1 MGQRRKSALVEA
13 DARAGAKPLTRTPNE
28 GASTVHSPGHRETLS
43 TMGVGDLRDPSK
55 VLALQRSIGNRATV
69 ALLRRVTPREHSPA
83 KVSASGTRPVVRRL
97 VTKQHNAKATA
108 ILNKVSK
115 GEPGSILVV
124 PDDFSLGTS
133 NPGVTLRGNN
143 LGYMQGLLR
152 SFLKGYTDP
161 NEAATAIEGLRDD
174 SILITEKVFSGDEV
188 FQNGVVFHE
197 WGHVTGSSTEEAG
210 VFATELEQMQA
221 HFGTEKTRQYMAVRS
236 VPYYKQATVS
246 QGTGVDRLR
255 AILATLREGAD
266 IGTAALIQ
274 DVIDYLAV
282 KKEDTKKGVA
292 ALQVLGVS
300 DQGDGAHPSGELPI
314 PKEGFLQVLD
324 KLPLL
329 LPPETGKNVF
339 SKPNMYIRIK
349 VGDGQY
355 RIRAG
360 QDYLNTGTS
369 QRYLADAAEIR
380 GAKTQLKKPSLG
392 RSDEPPADVRVVGDG
407 HHRLVWSAFHNQP
420 VAFESKNQ
428 FAPGQDWRLTYK
440 ELPGTSQPAATGTKG
455 TPRNPPPG
463 KKDQPPKRDIKD

>member
-1 MGQRRKSALVEA
+1 
-13 DARAGAKPLTRTPNE
+13 
-28 GASTVHSPGHRETLS
+28 
-43 TMGVGDLRDPSK
+43 MGVGYLRDPSK
-55 VLALQRSIGNRATV
+55 MLALQRSIGNRATV
-69 ALLRRVTPREHSPA
+69 ALLRRATARNHSPA
-83 KVSASGTRPVVRRL
+83 KVSGSGTSSLFVQRL
-97 VTKQHNAKATA
+97 VTKQQNEKATE

-115 GEPGSILVV
+115 EPGSILVV
-124 PDDFSLGTS
+124 PEDFSLGTS
-133 NPGVTLRGNN
+133 NPGVTLKGNN
-143 LGYMQGLLR
+143 RIYMQGLLR

-161 NEAATAIEGLRDD
+161 KEAAEAIEGLRNN

-188 FQNGVVFHE
+188 YQNGVVFHE
-197 WGHVTGSSTEEAG
+197 WGHVTGSPTEEAG

-246 QGTGVDRLR
+246 RGTGVDRLR

-266 IGTAALIQ
+266 TSTAALIQ

-282 KKEDTKKGVA
+282 KKEDTKKGVD
-292 ALQVLGVS
+292 ALQVRGAS
-300 DQGDGAHPSGELPI
+300 DQGDGPHPSGQIPI
-314 PKEGFLQVLD
+314 PNEGFLQVLD

-369 QRYLADAAEIR
+369 QRYLADAGEIR
-380 GAKTQLKKPSLG
+380 GAKTQLKKPSRVG
-392 RSDEPPADVRVVGDG
+392 SGEPPADVRVIGDG
-407 HHRLVWSAFHNQP
+407 HHRLVWSAFHDQP

-428 FAPGQDWRLTYK
+428 SAPGQDWRLTYK
-440 ELPGTSQPAATGTKG
+440 ELPSTSQPAPTLKKW
-455 TPRNPPPG
+455 TPRNPPTG
-463 KKDQPPKRDIKD
+463 KKDQPTNPEIKD